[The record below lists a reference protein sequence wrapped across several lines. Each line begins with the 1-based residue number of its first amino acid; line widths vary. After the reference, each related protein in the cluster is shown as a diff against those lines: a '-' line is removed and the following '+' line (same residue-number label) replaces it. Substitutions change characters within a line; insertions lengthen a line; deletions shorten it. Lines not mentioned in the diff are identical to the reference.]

1 MESPHDE
8 RGLRAAN
15 AASLPERSPAARKKT
30 PGPPTSTSTAAP
42 SASSSDPRAASLA
55 AGAAPP
61 ASPPGSKAASP
72 SPGTSGERGLLSPLR
87 ARPRARLLPRS
98 PGPRLWD
105 AFPASDGHPFLVT
118 KRHVPSSNSVPD
130 GGALSSQDIRHR
142 PEKISTFALDKI
154 CRAFLDE
161 AQMRSRMPL
170 RFVQIAYETTIPS
183 IEAQKPSRPK
193 FVEHRPSQGA
203 SEPQCYKRVYTTNEP
218 AGWVGASI
226 RRRSSLE

>member
-1 MESPHDE
+1 VSEASCPLCEPDPE
-8 RGLRAAN
+8 LVFYRGALV
-15 AASLPERSPAARKKT
+15 L
-30 PGPPTSTSTAAP
+30 G
-42 SASSSDPRAASLA
+42 
-55 AGAAPP
+55 
-61 ASPPGSKAASP
+61 
-72 SPGTSGERGLLSPLR
+72 
-87 ARPRARLLPRS
+87 
-98 PGPRLWD
+98 LWD

-118 KRHVPSSNSVPD
+118 KRQVPSSNSVPD

-203 SEPQCYKRVYTTNEP
+203 SEPQCYKRVYTTNEISNP
-218 AGWVGASI
+218 FRTTSFFAV
-226 RRRSSLE
+226 SLIS